1 MKVLLNQITEL
12 GSERCVCSVT
22 SVVSDSLQPYGP
34 CQASLSTGFSRQNT
48 EVGFHALLQGIILT
62 QGSNPHLLQLMHCR
76 HILYHWVTKKASERC
91 NMEKKVQLKNHAET
105 IARQKQNVS
114 QIILFHERLVYYVF
128 YILFIY
134 NFILPCHL
142 VKYINIISLIQI

>member
-1 MKVLLNQITEL
+1 
-12 GSERCVCSVT
+12 
-22 SVVSDSLQPYGP
+22 
-34 CQASLSTGFSRQNT
+34 
-48 EVGFHALLQGIILT
+48 
-62 QGSNPHLLQLMHCR
+62 
-76 HILYHWVTKKASERC
+76 
-91 NMEKKVQLKNHAET
+91 MEKKVQLKNHAET